1 MHVAPPE
8 GVAVLF
14 HLGCLMPPDIIITNV
29 VLNAQVL
36 RPAAYRNMAPVVSGL
51 TNRCTL
57 KVIDEPGCT
66 S

>member
-1 MHVAPPE
+1 
-8 GVAVLF
+8 
-14 HLGCLMPPDIIITNV
+14 MPPDIIITNV